1 MSRRFRPPVPSFD
14 ILFFCSHPKRQL
26 CAAQERDMGGLRVSG
41 RWLRIRCGQKQ
52 LLFFLS
58 SSLCPS
64 PFVVGAPWQRH
75 IKWSVISCDN
85 ESVRQVL
92 QRLITSMDRRPPT
105 CNENQQ
111 FLQQPVGGARL
122 ALPLVDS
129 AFTFVIFIGRQFL
142 SFSFFDFVAAP
153 PQSPW
158 ELQWTVAWWRS
169 IVAHCSTLK

>member
-85 ESVRQVL
+85 ESVREVL

-105 CNENQQ
+105 CNENQA
-111 FLQQPVGGARL
+111 VSTTTGWRRSARTAIGGLCVHFCHFYWSAVSLFFFFWFCRCPPSKSL
-122 ALPLVDS
+122 RASMDCRMVAL
-129 AFTFVIFIGRQFL
+129 
-142 SFSFFDFVAAP
+142 
-153 PQSPW
+153 
-158 ELQWTVAWWRS
+158 
-169 IVAHCSTLK
+169 HCGSL